1 MNQGSIAKNI
11 HGHLGR
17 LICLLVAVCM
27 LSGLTASAQA
37 DTITSVNIDYTT
49 PREYTIAH
57 IGVRGT
63 ENLEKSILI
72 SLSGLRQGEKIK
84 IPGEEISKAIKNL
97 WKQRLFTDLSIDIEK
112 IVGDEVFLEITVQDR
127 PRIGGYQFKGIKNS
141 DVEELKK
148 KLDLRS
154 GIIFSDNL
162 RKKSIEV
169 IRNYYIDK
177 GFLNVQVAVRE
188 TRDTSRSVSMRN
200 SNHIVFYVDKG
211 EAVKIR
217 AINFEGAQAFSEPM
231 LKHKMKE
238 TKERVKFQMDS
249 ILRFKSN
256 FKKFGYHPKW
266 YTVPGSLSPVSWYY
280 YLEHFVNLNIF
291 KASKF
296 RRKEFEDD
304 KKKLIEF
311 YNSKGYRDAR
321 ITFDTVYRASYVD
334 GNGELR
340 TDSQNLIVNIKIDEG
355 HRYYFRNIY
364 FNGNTKYPDSILAKI
379 INIHKGE
386 VYNAHALEEKLFS
399 NPNGGDVS
407 SLYMDDGYLFFSIT
421 PAEVKVDGDSID
433 VELRITEG
441 PQATINEVRIYGN
454 TKTNE
459 KVIRRELRTL
469 PGNKFSRSDLIRS
482 QREIINLGYFDPQQ
496 LDVVPIPNAENGTV
510 DIEYRVTE
518 KPSDQLELSAGY
530 GGSNYGLTG
539 TLGVTFTNFSLRNII
554 DKKSW
559 NPLPSGDGQRLSLR
573 VQSGGKM
580 SQFYTLS
587 FTEPWLGGKKPNS
600 LTFAFNRTNIYSYDN
615 GLTYASTGHYFST
628 GGTVSWAT
636 RLKKPDDFF
645 TFEAA
650 LTYQYY
656 QIVNSSYLPIF
667 SYDNGTGAG
676 NSHNLNLSLILSRNS
691 LDQVLYPKHGSS
703 FMLSVTGTLPYSKIF
718 PALKRINYADT
729 TVTPE
734 QRYKYIEFFKVK
746 FFADWYTTIYQ
757 NLVFR
762 ASAKFGFLGTYN
774 SKLGLSPFERFE
786 VGGDGISTYSI
797 LGKEIVRLRGYDV
810 ISPTSPPATIAG
822 AAIFNK
828 FTAEIRYPI
837 SLNPSATIF
846 ALAFL
851 EGGNTWQDIRDYRP
865 YMLNKSVGIG
875 VRVFLPMFGLLGLD
889 YGFPLDK
896 VIYSSGSKANP
907 NGRINIVLGQEPE

>member
-1 MNQGSIAKNI
+1 MNQGSIARYI
-11 HGHLGR
+11 HRHLDR
-17 LICLLVAVCM
+17 LACLLVAVCM
-27 LSGLTASAQA
+27 MAALPSAAQA
-37 DTITSVNIDYTT
+37 DTITNVAIDYNT

-57 IGVRGT
+57 ISVKGT
-63 ENLEKSILI
+63 ENLDKSILV

-84 IPGEEISKAIKNL
+84 IPGDEISKAIKNL
-97 WKQRLFTDLSIDIEK
+97 WKQRLFTDVSVDVEK
-112 IVGDEVFLEITVQDR
+112 VVGDEVFLLINVQDR
-127 PRIGGYQFKGIKNS
+127 PRIGSYSLKGIKNA

-148 KLDLRS
+148 KLDLRA

-177 GFLNVQVAVRE
+177 GFLNVVVAVKE
-188 TRDTSRSVSMRN
+188 TPDTTRSTARRN
-200 SNHIVFYVDKG
+200 STLVNFYVDKG
-211 EAVKIR
+211 AAVKIR
-217 AINFEGAQAFSEPM
+217 SINFEGVSAFSEPM

-238 TKERVKFQMDS
+238 TKERIKFQMDS
-249 ILRFKSN
+249 ILQFRRN

-280 YLEHFVNLNIF
+280 YLEHFVNLNLF

-296 RRKEFEDD
+296 RRKEFEED
-304 KKKLIEF
+304 KKKVIEF
-311 YNSKGYRDAR
+311 YNTKGYRDAR
-321 ITFDTVYRASYVD
+321 IVYDTVYKED
-334 GNGELR
+334 P
-340 TDSQNLIVNIKIDEG
+340 QNLVINIRIDEG
-355 HRYYFRNIY
+355 RKYYFRNIF
-364 FNGNTKYPDSILAKI
+364 FNGNTKYPDSLLAKI
-379 INIHKGE
+379 INIHRGE

-421 PAEVKVDGDSID
+421 PAEVRVEGDSID
-433 VELRITEG
+433 VELRISEG
-441 PQATINEVRIYGN
+441 PQATINEVRIMGN

-554 DKKSW
+554 NKKAW
-559 NPLPSGDGQRLSLR
+559 NPLPSGDGQRLSVR
-573 VQSGGKM
+573 IQSGGKM

-667 SYDNGTGAG
+667 SYDGGTGKG

-703 FMLSVTGTLPYSKIF
+703 FMLSVTGTLPYSKMF
-718 PALKRINYADT
+718 PGRMKLNYSDT
-729 TVTPE
+729 SVTPE

-774 SKLGLSPFERFE
+774 TQLGLSPFERFE

-851 EGGNTWQDIRDYRP
+851 EGGNTWQNIRDYRP

-896 VIYSSGSKANP
+896 VIYSNGSKANM

>member
-1 MNQGSIAKNI
+1 M
-11 HGHLGR
+11 
-17 LICLLVAVCM
+17 LLVSFYA
-27 LSGLTASAQA
+27 GAQ
-37 DTITSVNIDYTT
+37 DTTFTVNYGT
-49 PREYTIAH
+49 PGEYNIAH
-57 IGVRGT
+57 ISVRGT
-63 ENLEKSILI
+63 ESLDKNILI

-97 WKQRLFTDLSIDIEK
+97 WKQKLFTNVSVDVEK
-112 IVGDEVFLEITVQDR
+112 VVGNEVFLLITVEDR
-127 PRIGGYQFKGIKNS
+127 PRIKSWGFSGIKNA
-141 DVEELKK
+141 DRDELNKK
-148 KLDLRS
+148 MDIRA
-154 GIIFSDNL
+154 GIIFSDNV
-162 RKKSIEV
+162 RKKAVEV
-169 IRNYYIDK
+169 IRNFYIEK
-177 GFLNVQVAVRE
+177 GYLNVAVQVKEVPDT
-188 TRDTSRSVSMRN
+188 TRTNVLGSRNV
-200 SNHIVFYVDKG
+200 ITFFVDKKQL
-211 EAVKIR
+211 VKIR
-217 AINFEGAQAFSEPM
+217 SINFEGIQAFSEPM

-256 FKKFGYHPKW
+256 FKKFGIHPKW
-266 YTVPGSLSPVSWYY
+266 YEVPGNISPVSWYY

-296 RRKEFEDD
+296 RRKEYEED
-304 KKKLIEF
+304 KKKVIEF

-321 ITFDTVYRASYVD
+321 IVSDKVDTLDA
-334 GNGELR
+334 N
-340 TDSQNLIVNIKIDEG
+340 NLVINVRIEEG
-355 HRYYFRNIY
+355 HKYYFRNIY
-364 FNGNTKYPDSILAKI
+364 FNGNTKYPDSTLSKI
-379 INIHKGE
+379 INIHRGE
-386 VYNAHALEEKLFS
+386 VYNAKALEEKLFS

-433 VELRITEG
+433 VELRISEG
-441 PQATINEVRIYGN
+441 PQATINEIRIYGN

-459 KVIRRELRTL
+459 KVIRRELYTL
-469 PGNKFSRSDLIRS
+469 PGSKFSRTDLIRS
-482 QREIINLGYFDPQQ
+482 QRQIVNLGYFDPQQ
-496 LDVVPIPNAENGTV
+496 LDVIPIPNAENGTV
-510 DIEYRVTE
+510 DIEYHVTE

-530 GGSNYGLTG
+530 GGANYGLTG

-554 DKKSW
+554 NKKAW

-573 VQSGGKM
+573 VQSGGKT
-580 SQFYTLS
+580 SQFYTVS

-636 RLKKPDDFF
+636 RLKKPDDYF
-645 TFEAA
+645 TFETA

-667 SYDNGTGAG
+667 SSSNGTGAG
-676 NSHNLNLSLILSRNS
+676 NAHNLNLSLILSRNS

-703 FMLSVTGTLPYSKIF
+703 FMFSVTGTLPYSLMFESRK
-718 PALKRINYADT
+718 KINYGSDSLP
-729 TVTPE
+729 PE
-734 QRYKYIEFFKVK
+734 SRYQYIEFFKVK
-746 FFADWYTTIYQ
+746 FFAEWYATLYK
-757 NLVFR
+757 NLVFK
-762 ASAKFGFLGTYN
+762 AAAKFGFLGTYN

-828 FTAEIRYPI
+828 FTAELRYPI

-846 ALAFL
+846 ALVFL
-851 EGGNTWQDIRDYRP
+851 EGGNTWQNISDYRP
-865 YMLNKSVGIG
+865 YDLNKSVGLG

-896 VIYSSGSKANP
+896 LIYSNGTRANP
-907 NGRINIVLGQEPE
+907 NGRINIILGQEPE

>member
-1 MNQGSIAKNI
+1 MNQGSIVRYI
-11 HGHLGR
+11 HGLLGGT
-17 LICLLVAVCM
+17 ICLLVAVCM
-27 LSGLTASAQA
+27 MLSLPVAAQT
-37 DTITSVNIDYTT
+37 DTITNVYIDYNT

-57 IGVRGT
+57 ITVKGT
-63 ENLEKSILI
+63 ENLDKSILI

-84 IPGEEISKAIKNL
+84 IPGEDISKAIKNL
-97 WKQRLFTDLSIDIEK
+97 WKQRLFTDVSVDIEK
-112 IVGDEVFLEITVQDR
+112 VVGDEIFLQINVQDR
-127 PRIGGYQFKGIKNS
+127 PRIGSYSLKGIKNA

-148 KLDLRS
+148 KLDLRA

-162 RKKSIEV
+162 KKKSIEV

-177 GFLNVQVAVRE
+177 GFLNVVVAVRE
-188 TRDTSRSVSMRN
+188 TPDTTRSLARRN
-200 SNHIVFYVDKG
+200 STLVNFYIDKG
-211 EAVKIR
+211 AAVKIR
-217 AINFEGAQAFSEPM
+217 SINFEGVSAFTEPM

-249 ILRFKSN
+249 ILRFRSN

-266 YTVPGSLSPVSWYY
+266 YTVPGSLSPISWYS
-280 YLEHFVNLNIF
+280 YLEHFVNLNVF

-296 RRKEFEDD
+296 RRKEFEED
-304 KKKLIEF
+304 KKKVIEF
-311 YNSKGYRDAR
+311 YNTKGYRDAR
-321 ITFDTVYRASYVD
+321 IVYDTVYRED
-334 GNGELR
+334 P
-340 TDSQNLIVNIKIDEG
+340 QNLVINIKIDEG
-355 HRYYFRNIY
+355 RKYYFRNIF
-364 FNGNTKYPDSILAKI
+364 FNGNTKYPDSLLAKI
-379 INIHKGE
+379 INIHRGE

-421 PAEVKVDGDSID
+421 PAEVRVEGDSID
-433 VELRITEG
+433 VELRISEG
-441 PQATINEVRIYGN
+441 PQATINEVRIMGN

-554 DKKSW
+554 NKKSW
-559 NPLPSGDGQRLSLR
+559 NPLPSGDGQRLSVR

-667 SYDNGTGAG
+667 SYDNGSGAG

-703 FMLSVTGTLPYSKIF
+703 FMLSVTGTLPYSRMF
-718 PALKRINYADT
+718 PGRMRINYSDT
-729 TVTPE
+729 NVTPE

-774 SKLGLSPFERFE
+774 SQLGLSPFERFE

-851 EGGNTWQDIRDYRP
+851 EGGNTWQNIRDYRP

>member
-1 MNQGSIAKNI
+1 MNQGSIVRYI
-11 HGHLGR
+11 HGLLGGT
-17 LICLLVAVCM
+17 ICLLVAVCM
-27 LSGLTASAQA
+27 MLSLPVAAQT
-37 DTITSVNIDYTT
+37 DTITNVYIDYNT

-57 IGVRGT
+57 ITVKGT
-63 ENLEKSILI
+63 ENLDKSILI

-84 IPGEEISKAIKNL
+84 IPGEDISKAIKNL
-97 WKQRLFTDLSIDIEK
+97 WKQRLFTDVSVDIEK
-112 IVGDEVFLEITVQDR
+112 VVGDEIFLQINVQDR
-127 PRIGGYQFKGIKNS
+127 PRIGSYSLKGIKNA

-148 KLDLRS
+148 KLDLRA

-162 RKKSIEV
+162 KKKSIEV

-177 GFLNVQVAVRE
+177 GFLNVVVAVRE
-188 TRDTSRSVSMRN
+188 TPDTTRSLARRN
-200 SNHIVFYVDKG
+200 STLVNFYIDKG
-211 EAVKIR
+211 AAVKIR
-217 AINFEGAQAFSEPM
+217 SINFEGVSAFTEPM

-249 ILRFKSN
+249 ILRFRSN

-266 YTVPGSLSPVSWYY
+266 YTVPGSLSPVSWYS
-280 YLEHFVNLNIF
+280 YLEHFVNLNVF

-296 RRKEFEDD
+296 RRKEFEED
-304 KKKLIEF
+304 KKKVIEF
-311 YNSKGYRDAR
+311 YNTKGYRDAR
-321 ITFDTVYRASYVD
+321 IVYDTVYRED
-334 GNGELR
+334 P
-340 TDSQNLIVNIKIDEG
+340 QNLVINIKIDEG
-355 HRYYFRNIY
+355 RKYYFRNIF
-364 FNGNTKYPDSILAKI
+364 FNGNTKYPDSLLAKI
-379 INIHKGE
+379 INIHRGE

-421 PAEVKVDGDSID
+421 PAEVRVEGDSID
-433 VELRITEG
+433 VELRISEG
-441 PQATINEVRIYGN
+441 PQATINEVRIMGN

-554 DKKSW
+554 NKKSW
-559 NPLPSGDGQRLSLR
+559 NPLPSGDGQRLSVR

-667 SYDNGTGAG
+667 SYDNGSGAG

-703 FMLSVTGTLPYSKIF
+703 FMLSVTGTLPYSRMF
-718 PALKRINYADT
+718 PGRMRINYSDT
-729 TVTPE
+729 NVTPE

-774 SKLGLSPFERFE
+774 SQLGLSPFERFE

-851 EGGNTWQDIRDYRP
+851 EGGNTWQNIRDYRP

>member
-1 MNQGSIAKNI
+1 MNQGSIVRYI
-11 HGHLGR
+11 HGLLGST
-17 LICLLVAVCM
+17 ICLLVAVCM
-27 LSGLTASAQA
+27 MVSLPVAAQT
-37 DTITSVNIDYTT
+37 DTITNVYIDYNT

-57 IGVRGT
+57 ITVKGT
-63 ENLEKSILI
+63 ENLDKSILI

-84 IPGEEISKAIKNL
+84 IPGEDISKAIKNL
-97 WKQRLFTDLSIDIEK
+97 WKQRLFTDVSVDIEK
-112 IVGDEVFLEITVQDR
+112 VVGDEIFLQINVQDR
-127 PRIGGYQFKGIKNS
+127 PRIGSYSLKGIKNA

-148 KLDLRS
+148 KLDLRA

-162 RKKSIEV
+162 KKKSIEV

-177 GFLNVQVAVRE
+177 GFLNVVVAVRE
-188 TRDTSRSVSMRN
+188 TPDTTRSLARRN
-200 SNHIVFYVDKG
+200 STLVNFYIDKG
-211 EAVKIR
+211 AAVKIR
-217 AINFEGAQAFSEPM
+217 SINFEGVSAFTEPM

-249 ILRFKSN
+249 ILRFRSN

-266 YTVPGSLSPVSWYY
+266 YTVPGSLSPVSWYS
-280 YLEHFVNLNIF
+280 YLEHFVNLNVF

-296 RRKEFEDD
+296 RRKEFEED
-304 KKKLIEF
+304 KKKVIEF
-311 YNSKGYRDAR
+311 YNTKGYRDAR
-321 ITFDTVYRASYVD
+321 IVYDTVYRED
-334 GNGELR
+334 P
-340 TDSQNLIVNIKIDEG
+340 QNLVINIKIDEG
-355 HRYYFRNIY
+355 RKYYFRNIF
-364 FNGNTKYPDSILAKI
+364 FNGNTKYPDSLLAKI
-379 INIHKGE
+379 INIHRGE

-421 PAEVKVDGDSID
+421 PAEVRVEGDSID
-433 VELRITEG
+433 VELRISEG
-441 PQATINEVRIYGN
+441 PQATINEVRIMGN

-554 DKKSW
+554 NKKSW
-559 NPLPSGDGQRLSLR
+559 NPLPSGDGQRLSVR

-667 SYDNGTGAG
+667 SYDNGSGAG

-703 FMLSVTGTLPYSKIF
+703 FMLSVTGTLPYSRMF
-718 PALKRINYADT
+718 PGRMRINYSDT
-729 TVTPE
+729 NVTPE

-774 SKLGLSPFERFE
+774 SQLGLSPFERFE

-851 EGGNTWQDIRDYRP
+851 EGGNTWQNIRDYRP

>member
-1 MNQGSIAKNI
+1 VKQGKAVQYIS
-11 HGHLGR
+11 GSFGR
-17 LICLLVAVCM
+17 FSHFLSVALFLLVSSYA
-27 LSGLTASAQA
+27 GAQ
-37 DTITSVNIDYTT
+37 DSTFTIDYSNA
-49 PREYTIAH
+49 REFNIAH

-63 ENLEKSILI
+63 ESLDKAILI

-97 WKQRLFTDLSIDIEK
+97 WKQKLFTNVSIDVEK
-112 IVGDEVFLEITVQDR
+112 VVGNEVFLMINVEDR
-127 PRIGGYQFKGIKNS
+127 PRIKSFSIKGVKNA
-141 DVEELKK
+141 DVDELKK
-148 KLDLRS
+148 KMDIRQ
-154 GIIFSDNL
+154 GIIFSDNV
-162 RKKSIEV
+162 RKKAIEV
-169 IRNYYIDK
+169 IRNFYIEKGNLNVTVDVKEIPDTTKSTVLRNSNQVIFYIDK
-177 GFLNVQVAVRE
+177 KELVHI
-188 TRDTSRSVSMRN
+188 RS
-200 SNHIVFYVDKG
+200 
-211 EAVKIR
+211 
-217 AINFEGAQAFSEPM
+217 INFEGVTAFSEPM

-238 TKERVKFQMDS
+238 TKEKVKFQMDS
-249 ILRFKSN
+249 ILQFKRN
-256 FKKFGYHPKW
+256 FKKFGIHPKW
-266 YTVPGSLSPVSWYY
+266 YEVPGNLSPVSWYY

-296 RRKEFEDD
+296 RRKEYEDD
-304 KKKLIEF
+304 KKKVIEF
-311 YNSKGYRDAR
+311 YNTKGYRDAR
-321 ITFDTVYRASYVD
+321 IVSDSVYRVEGD
-334 GNGELR
+334 DR
-340 TDSQNLIVNIKIDEG
+340 NLIVNIKVDEG
-355 HRYYFRNIY
+355 KKYYFRNIF
-364 FNGNTKYPDSILAKI
+364 FNGNTKYPDTLLAKI
-379 INIHKGE
+379 INIHRGE
-386 VYNAHALEEKLFS
+386 VYNAKALEEKLFS

-421 PAEVKVDGDSID
+421 PAEVRVDGDSID
-433 VELRITEG
+433 VELRISEG
-441 PQATINEVRIYGN
+441 PQATINEVRIMGN

-459 KVIRRELRTL
+459 KVIRRELYTL
-469 PGNKFSRSDLIRS
+469 PGNKFSRTDLIRS
-482 QREIINLGYFDPQQ
+482 QRQIVNLGYFDPQQ

-530 GGSNYGLTG
+530 GGANYGLTG

-554 DKKSW
+554 NKKAW
-559 NPLPSGDGQRLSLR
+559 NPLPSGDGQRLSVR
-573 VQSGGKM
+573 VQSGGKT

-600 LTFAFNRTNIYSYDN
+600 LTFAFNRTNIYSYNN

-636 RLKKPDDFF
+636 RLKKPDDYF
-645 TFEAA
+645 TFETA

-667 SYDNGTGAG
+667 AYGTGTGKGDA
-676 NSHNLNLSLILSRNS
+676 HNLNLSLILSRNS

-703 FMLSVTGTLPYSKIF
+703 FMLSVTSTLPYSKMFASRKSIDYSN
-718 PALKRINYADT
+718 PDLS
-729 TVTPE
+729 PE
-734 QRYKYIEFFKVK
+734 ERYKYIEFFKVK
-746 FFADWYTTIYQ
+746 FFAEWYASVYK
-757 NLVFR
+757 NLVFK
-762 ASAKFGFLGTYN
+762 AAAKFGFLGTYN

-828 FTAEIRYPI
+828 FTAELRYPI

-846 ALAFL
+846 ALVFL
-851 EGGNTWQDIRDYRP
+851 EGGNTWQNIADYRP
-865 YMLNKSVGIG
+865 YDLNKSVGIG

-896 VIYSSGSKANP
+896 VIYSNGTRANP
-907 NGRINIVLGQEPE
+907 NGRVNIILGQEPE